1 MTQTPNNPVSPYLT
15 LPLRSHAQA
24 ALDAHEASYQ
34 AALVR
39 LRIRLAGQDMPL
51 LGRTPSTLDRL
62 LGSVA

>member
-1 MTQTPNNPVSPYLT
+1 MSTMTQNPISPYLM
-15 LPLRSHAQA
+15 LPLRSHAAA
-24 ALDAHEASYQ
+24 ALDIHEASYQ

-39 LRIRLAGQDMPL
+39 LRIRLAGQNMPL